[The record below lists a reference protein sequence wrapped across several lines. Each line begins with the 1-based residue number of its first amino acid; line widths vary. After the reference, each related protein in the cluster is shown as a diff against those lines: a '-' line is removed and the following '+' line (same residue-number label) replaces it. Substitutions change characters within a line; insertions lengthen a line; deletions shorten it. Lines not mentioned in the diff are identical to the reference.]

1 MIDLLIE
8 WLTGV
13 FYDSFKFFGETE
25 ALAIAKDRQRVFS
38 EFLKWEEGFNADKLA
53 ILDKGIKNSPFITQV
68 ENYPERLT
76 QKPGLA
82 IAGAPSYPAVGELP
96 FIDEQGLEFLH
107 LDIKQA
113 CVCIGGTNEG
123 PFKARWLGRNA
134 LDKEEFWSTTKIL
147 PILNIVCSINEDIS
161 ACAVRGDGKSFR
173 FLDLA
178 EDIVTYE
185 EKIASSNALSA
196 MMKRFQTY
204 AGLETWLKGITGNQ
218 NATFR
223 GLYGEAPLIA
233 APELVEQD
241 RVLLTAA
248 PETEKGD
255 NSITTY
261 DLTRIISMVGW
272 HYHLPVS
279 AQLPG
284 MKWNNLKLIVPAL
297 GKDTARYIDVA
308 LETLGIR
315 DSISNLII
323 LSKLGFGYTKLRKR
337 TEITY
342 TCFVQF
348 RYKGRLK
355 SVAMA
360 LRGAKALGDL
370 NREAVEIDAR
380 MAAEVTEILRR
391 LVTGELK

>member
-1 MIDLLIE
+1 
-8 WLTGV
+8 
-13 FYDSFKFFGETE
+13 
-25 ALAIAKDRQRVFS
+25 
-38 EFLKWEEGFNADKLA
+38 
-53 ILDKGIKNSPFITQV
+53 
-68 ENYPERLT
+68 
-76 QKPGLA
+76 
-82 IAGAPSYPAVGELP
+82 
-96 FIDEQGLEFLH
+96 
-107 LDIKQA
+107 
-113 CVCIGGTNEG
+113 
-123 PFKARWLGRNA
+123 
-134 LDKEEFWSTTKIL
+134 
-147 PILNIVCSINEDIS
+147 
-161 ACAVRGDGKSFR
+161 
-173 FLDLA
+173 
-178 EDIVTYE
+178 
-185 EKIASSNALSA
+185 
-196 MMKRFQTY
+196 
-204 AGLETWLKGITGNQ
+204 
-218 NATFR
+218 
-223 GLYGEAPLIA
+223 
-233 APELVEQD
+233 LVEQD
-241 RVLLTAA
+241 RVLLAAA

-255 NSITTY
+255 NSVTTY

-272 HYHLPVS
+272 HYHLPQS

-284 MKWNNLKLIVPAL
+284 MKWNNLKSLVPAL

-308 LETLGIR
+308 LEKLGIR